1 MLYLFAVVVVG
12 YVAACLVL
20 YFFQERLVFHPYAL
34 PHDRVF
40 HFEQPF
46 EEHFVAAADGI
57 KLHAIHFHPQGE
69 SKGMV
74 VYYHGNGGSMDRW
87 GYVAQD
93 FTSRGYEVF
102 MIDYRGYG
110 KSGGTIAS
118 EAQFLSDAELC
129 YQYAQALAPGKKMVV
144 VGTSMGS
151 GVAPTV
157 AAKYQPDVL
166 ILNTPYNSLLD
177 VTRHH
182 TFGILPVQWILK
194 YHLSNKEALPQYK
207 GPVYIIHGTA
217 DRTVPYKCAQQLAR
231 YRPANT
237 TFITVPEGSHQLGEH
252 PQYFE
257 MLDKALGVVQAA
269 IHHKQHTDK
278 RMKP

>member
-1 MLYLFAVVVVG
+1 MRKMLYLFAFLIIAYIGGCV
-12 YVAACLVL
+12 LL
-20 YFFQERLVFHPYAL
+20 YFMQERLVFHPYAI
-34 PHDRVF
+34 PQDHVF
-40 HFEQPF
+40 NFVQPF
-46 EEHFVAAADGI
+46 EEHFVKADDGI
-57 KLHAIHFHPQGE
+57 KLHAVHFHPEGD

-87 GYVAQD
+87 GLVAED

-102 MIDYRGYG
+102 MTDYRGYG
-110 KSGGTIAS
+110 KSGGTIES
-118 EAQFLSDAELC
+118 QEQFVRDAELF
-129 YQYAQALAPGKKMVV
+129 YEYAQQLAIGKRIVV

-166 ILNTPYNSLLD
+166 ILNTPYNSLMD
-177 VTRHH
+177 VTKHH
-182 TFGILPVQWILK
+182 TYNVVPVHWILK
-194 YHLSNKEALPQYK
+194 YKFSNEHVLPKYK

-217 DRTVPYKCAQQLAR
+217 DGTVPYKSAEALAK

-237 TFITVPEGSHQLGEH
+237 TFITVPDGTHQLGEH

-257 MLDKALGVVQAA
+257 MLDAALN
-269 IHHKQHTDK
+269 
-278 RMKP
+278 